1 MAKAY
6 YFNYIPVS
14 DASQCSEDE
23 AARICTQMIQIVIAA
38 FQEYGLYVKDNNYF
52 SCRQGKKLLSD
63 ETCFCCVYPDKL
75 GAAWDHSTW
84 DYNRDKSGEIFVVFK
99 KDNKLVVSFG
109 ANKIAKENTNEEI
122 ISRIREKAVD
132 AGVLSEESAIFETE
146 ARIVEKF
153 KRSDTE
159 KTKSNDVEKLKSS
172 DTEKTKSNDVEKL
185 KGSDIEKTIS
195 SKNTPIQKYA
205 STNVYGYGFI
215 EVYSYASGPTSYS
228 YKYSEHITI
237 KGGSNSSTR
246 FDMGMK
252 PITLK
257 RKYPSGNFKDE
268 KQPIYLVEDDGVWKE
283 YFTGIEVKCLEKPF
297 IDGYFS
303 GFHEYDVNHD
313 KSKGIREFSFV
324 FEEIWLMGAQ
334 DFANM
339 ISRYSDTEIK
349 DMVRQFIKLKEN
361 AATWG
366 AKFDKAVEVVK
377 KDHDLKNE
385 MALSKLEDR
394 MGKYANAGDNE
405 EKKSG
410 NGIIV
415 FLIIA
420 LIIVFLLWIVK

>member
-14 DASQCSEDE
+14 DTSQCSTDE
-23 AARICTQMIQIVIAA
+23 AAHICDQMIQIVIAA
-38 FQEYGLYVKDNNYF
+38 FKEYGLYVKDNNYF

-63 ETCFCCVYPDKL
+63 EKCFCCVYPDKL
-75 GAAWDHSTW
+75 GVAWDHSTW
-84 DYNRDKSGEIFVVFK
+84 DYNRDKLGEIFVVFK
-99 KDNKLVVSFG
+99 KDNKIVVSFG
-109 ANKIAKENTNEEI
+109 TNRIAKEYTNEEI
-122 ISRIREKAVD
+122 ISRIRDKAVD
-132 AGVLSEESAIFETE
+132 AGVLSEESAIYETE
-146 ARIVEKF
+146 ARV
-153 KRSDTE
+153 
-159 KTKSNDVEKLKSS
+159 VEKLKSS
-172 DTEKTKSNDVEKL
+172 DTEKTKINDVEKL
-185 KGSDIEKTIS
+185 KSSDIEKTIS

-252 PITLK
+252 PITLE
-257 RKYPSGNFKDE
+257 RKYPSGNFTDE

-297 IDGYFS
+297 IDGYIS

-324 FEEIWLMGAQ
+324 FEEIRLMGAQ

-339 ISRYSDTEIK
+339 ISRYSDAEIK

-377 KDHDLKNE
+377 KDHDSKNE

-394 MGKYANAGDNE
+394 MGKYANAGGNE

-415 FLIIA
+415 FLIVA
-420 LIIVFLLWIVK
+420 LIIVFLLCIVK